1 MFDMSFQE
9 ELDSTRNAPIL
20 SIMSISPLL
29 IEEKEEG
36 SEASVNYVQ
45 QKLAVGRKRK
55 RDDTEEEEEAPNT
68 GDAVDDGNA
77 AAVEVEPEP
86 EPQQQDEQQ
95 QEPLFEVAVIDDDN
109 NNNSGGGETKQQQ
122 EGEGEGK
129 RERHSKK
136 KKGGSSHKKHKKK
149 HSKRS
154 SYAQAEWEQVQADG
168 GVRADNLG
176 NIDDAPLPPPPK
188 TQEQIERDERIKGCL
203 KRMKYGS
210 EIDWKRVHEED
221 VKVARR
227 VAAKFR
233 VINFDRFAGD
243 QEYCLPCRLRGKVEI
258 GGHDPYQDLST
269 LVRKNY
275 GRMGLEALLTA
286 IQLKY
291 VTDVLAWNSDDN
303 ADIGRFWY
311 RKTILEH
318 IRYHS
323 INKHVVLFDRLHQ
336 KSNLYE
342 LGLEFVCEYDPI
354 AQEYGEFNAKLMKPL
369 KDVADCEMR
378 IFNMLAK
385 EGQLNQPI

>member
-1 MFDMSFQE
+1 
-9 ELDSTRNAPIL
+9 
-20 SIMSISPLL
+20 MSISPLL
-29 IEEKEEG
+29 IEEKDG
-36 SEASVNYVQ
+36 SEENVSYVQ
-45 QKLAVGRKRK
+45 QRLTVGRKRK
-55 RDDTEEEEEAPNT
+55 RGGEEDEEDEEEVPNNE
-68 GDAVDDGNA
+68 DATS
-77 AAVEVEPEP
+77 AVEP
-86 EPQQQDEQQ
+86 EPQQQQPDESVAMDEQQQQ
-95 QEPLFEVAVIDDDN
+95 QEPLFDVVVVDDDN
-109 NNNSGGGETKQQQ
+109 NNGNGGGETKQQQ
-122 EGEGEGK
+122 EEETAEGK
-129 RERHSKK
+129 RERRSKK
-136 KKGGSSHKKHKKK
+136 KRSGGGGGSSHKKHKKK
-149 HSKRS
+149 HNKRS

-176 NIDDAPLPPPPK
+176 NIDDAPLPPPPPK
-188 TQEQIERDERIKGCL
+188 TQEQIDRDERIKGCL

-227 VAAKFR
+227 VAAKFK

>member
-1 MFDMSFQE
+1 
-9 ELDSTRNAPIL
+9 
-20 SIMSISPLL
+20 MSISPLL
-29 IEEKEEG
+29 IEEKEG
-36 SEASVNYVQ
+36 SAASVDYVQ
-45 QKLAVGRKRK
+45 QTLAVGRKRK
-55 RDDTEEEEEAPNT
+55 RDDTEEEEEEVPDT

-77 AAVEVEPEP
+77 AAVAVEPEP
-86 EPQQQDEQQ
+86 EPQQQQE

-109 NNNSGGGETKQQQ
+109 NNNNSGGGETKQQQ
-122 EGEGEGK
+122 EEGEGEGK

-154 SYAQAEWEQVQADG
+154 SSYAQAEWEQVQADG
-168 GVRADNLG
+168 GIRADNLG
-176 NIDDAPLPPPPK
+176 NIDDVPLPPPPK
-188 TQEQIERDERIKGCL
+188 TQEQIERDERIKACL

-221 VKVARR
+221 VKIARR

-258 GGHDPYQDLST
+258 GGHDPYQDLAT

>member
-1 MFDMSFQE
+1 
-9 ELDSTRNAPIL
+9 
-20 SIMSISPLL
+20 MSISPLL
-29 IEEKEEG
+29 IEEKEG

-45 QKLAVGRKRK
+45 QRLAVGRKRK
-55 RDDTEEEEEAPNT
+55 RDDTEEEVLNT
-68 GDAVDDGNA
+68 GDDGNA
-77 AAVEVEPEP
+77 AVEPEP
-86 EPQQQDEQQ
+86 EPPQQDETDVMDEQQQQQ

-109 NNNSGGGETKQQQ
+109 NNNGGGSETKQE
-122 EGEGEGK
+122 EGTNDEGK
-129 RERHSKK
+129 RERRSKK
-136 KKGGSSHKKHKKK
+136 KKRSEGGSSSSSHKKHKKK

-176 NIDDAPLPPPPK
+176 NIDDAPSPPPPPK
-188 TQEQIERDERIKGCL
+188 TQEQIDRDERIKGCL